1 MWILFR
7 DVDGIRTDC
16 FNLKGDEDDEED
28 EDYFYCYDSDCD
40 CATFNDVLLRV

>member
-16 FNLKGDEDDEED
+16 FNLKGEEEDKEDDYD
-28 EDYFYCYDSDCD
+28 YCYDSDCD